1 MRGRILFVV
10 GLGAGYVLGAKA
22 GRQRY
27 EQIASAADKVWH
39 SKPVVQQRHEV
50 QRLIETQ
57 APKLVEQAQDV
68 AGGVVDRVKRR
79 GRRANDPSAGRIADT
94 TTHHLGEAD
103 VARERDGRGPSG
115 NA

>member
-39 SKPVVQQRHEV
+39 SPSVTKQRHEV
-50 QRLIETQ
+50 QHFVETKG
-57 APKLVEQAQDV
+57 PKLVESATDAAGDV
-68 AGGVVDRVKRR
+68 IGKVTKRKHSRR
-79 GRRANDPSAGRIADT
+79 GGHGS
-94 TTHHLGEAD
+94 E
-103 VARERDGRGPSG
+103 VARPEDV
-115 NA
+115 